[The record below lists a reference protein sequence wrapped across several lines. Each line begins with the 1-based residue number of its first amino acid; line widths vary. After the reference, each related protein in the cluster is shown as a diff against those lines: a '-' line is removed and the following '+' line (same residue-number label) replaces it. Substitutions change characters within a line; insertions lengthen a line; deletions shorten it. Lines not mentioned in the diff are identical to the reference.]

1 MKVNNVK
8 ESNGVIKGVFIAYF
22 ILLLHILL
30 LAGLGV
36 LILFFRGIV
45 NYMFWIFIA
54 GTGIIMF
61 SAYRFY
67 KKMKKEGKTLK
78 EMMNSPLF
86 RGREVEISLLGGLAS
101 LKVGRPRHL
110 LLENNYHDEIKQ
122 IESPDDIRLKE
133 LSELVRLFENNLI
146 TLEEYNQAKKQI
158 FSPN

>member
-1 MKVNNVK
+1 MKVNSVK
-8 ESNGVIKGVFIAYF
+8 ENDGVIKSVFIAYF

-45 NYMFWIFIA
+45 NYMLWIFLV
-54 GTGIIMF
+54 GTGIIIF

-67 KKMKKEGKTLK
+67 RKMKKEGKTLR

-101 LKVGRPRHL
+101 LKVGKPRHL
-110 LLENNYHDEIKQ
+110 LLENYHGEIKQ
-122 IESPDDIRLKE
+122 LEDPDSVRFKE
-133 LSELVRLFENNLI
+133 LNELVRLFENNLI
-146 TLEEYNQAKKQI
+146 TREEYNQAKKQI
-158 FSPN
+158 FNPN

>member
-1 MKVNNVK
+1 MKVNSVK
-8 ESNGVIKGVFIAYF
+8 ENNGVIKSVFIAYF

-45 NYMFWIFIA
+45 NYMLWVFLA
-54 GTGIIMF
+54 GTGIIIF

-67 KKMKKEGKTLK
+67 RKMKKEGKTLK

-86 RGREVEISLLGGLAS
+86 KGREVEISLLGGLAS
-101 LKVGRPRHL
+101 LKVGKPRHL
-110 LLENNYHDEIKQ
+110 LLENYHGEIKQ
-122 IESPDDIRLKE
+122 LEDPDSVRFKE
-133 LSELVRLFENNLI
+133 LNELVRLFENNLI

-158 FSPN
+158 FYPN

>member
-1 MKVNNVK
+1 MKANSVK
-8 ESNGVIKGVFIAYF
+8 ENNGVIKSVFIAYF

-36 LILFFRGIV
+36 LIIFFRGIV
-45 NYMFWIFIA
+45 NYMLWIFLA
-54 GTGIIMF
+54 GTGIIIF

-67 KKMKKEGKTLK
+67 RKMKKEGKTLK

-101 LKVGRPRHL
+101 LKVGKPRNL
-110 LLENNYHDEIKQ
+110 LLENYQGDIKQ
-122 IESPDDIRLKE
+122 LEDPNTMRLKE
-133 LSELVRLFENNLI
+133 LNELVRLFENNLI

-158 FSPN
+158 FNPN

>member
-1 MKVNNVK
+1 MKVNSVK
-8 ESNGVIKGVFIAYF
+8 ENNGVIKSVFIAYF

-45 NYMFWIFIA
+45 NYMLWIFLA

-67 KKMKKEGKTLK
+67 RKMKKEGKTLK

-101 LKVGRPRHL
+101 LKVGKPRNL
-110 LLENNYHDEIKQ
+110 LLENYHSEIKQ
-122 IESPDDIRLKE
+122 LEGPDTVRLKE
-133 LSELVRLFENNLI
+133 LNELVRLFENNLI

-158 FSPN
+158 FNPN

>member
-1 MKVNNVK
+1 MKVNSVK
-8 ESNGVIKGVFIAYF
+8 ENNGVIKSVFIAYF

-45 NYMFWIFIA
+45 NYMLWVFLA
-54 GTGIIMF
+54 GTGIIIF

-67 KKMKKEGKTLK
+67 RKMKKEGKTLK

-86 RGREVEISLLGGLAS
+86 KGREVEISLLGGLAS
-101 LKVGRPRHL
+101 LKVGKPRHL
-110 LLENNYHDEIKQ
+110 LLENYHGEIKQ
-122 IESPDDIRLKE
+122 LEDPDSVRFKE
-133 LSELVRLFENNLI
+133 LNELVRLFENNLI

-158 FSPN
+158 FNPN

>member
-1 MKVNNVK
+1 MKVNSVK
-8 ESNGVIKGVFIAYF
+8 DNNSVIKSVFIAYF

-45 NYMFWIFIA
+45 NYMLWIFLV
-54 GTGIIMF
+54 GTGVIIF

-67 KKMKKEGKTLK
+67 RRMKKEGKTLR

-101 LKVGRPRHL
+101 LKVGKPRHL
-110 LLENNYHDEIKQ
+110 LLENYHGEIKQ
-122 IESPDDIRLKE
+122 LEDPDSVRFKE
-133 LSELVRLFENNLI
+133 LNELVRLFENNLI

-158 FSPN
+158 FNPN

>member
-1 MKVNNVK
+1 MKVNSVK
-8 ESNGVIKGVFIAYF
+8 DNNSVIKSVFIAYF

-45 NYMFWIFIA
+45 NYMLWIFLV
-54 GTGIIMF
+54 GTGIIIF

-67 KKMKKEGKTLK
+67 RKMKKEGKTLR

-101 LKVGRPRHL
+101 LKVGKPRHL
-110 LLENNYHDEIKQ
+110 LLENYHGEIKQ
-122 IESPDDIRLKE
+122 LEDPDSVRFKE
-133 LSELVRLFENNLI
+133 LNELVRLFENNLI

-158 FSPN
+158 FNPN

>member
-1 MKVNNVK
+1 MKVNSVK
-8 ESNGVIKGVFIAYF
+8 ENDGVIKSVFIAYF

-45 NYMFWIFIA
+45 NYMLWIFLV
-54 GTGIIMF
+54 GTGVIIF

-67 KKMKKEGKTLK
+67 RRMKKEGKTLR

-101 LKVGRPRHL
+101 LKVGKPRHL
-110 LLENNYHDEIKQ
+110 LLENYHGEIKQ
-122 IESPDDIRLKE
+122 LEDPDSLRFKE
-133 LSELVRLFENNLI
+133 LNELVRLFENNLI

-158 FSPN
+158 FNPN

>member
-1 MKVNNVK
+1 MKVNSVK
-8 ESNGVIKGVFIAYF
+8 ENNGVIKSVFIAYF

-45 NYMFWIFIA
+45 NYMLWVFLA
-54 GTGIIMF
+54 GTAIIIF

-67 KKMKKEGKTLK
+67 RRMKKEGKTLK

-86 RGREVEISLLGGLAS
+86 KGREVEISLLGGLAS
-101 LKVGRPRHL
+101 LKVGKPRHL
-110 LLENNYHDEIKQ
+110 LLENYHGEIKQ
-122 IESPDDIRLKE
+122 LEDPYSVRFKE
-133 LSELVRLFENNLI
+133 LNELVRLFENNLI

-158 FSPN
+158 FNPN

>member
-1 MKVNNVK
+1 MKANSFK
-8 ESNGVIKGVFIAYF
+8 ENNGVIKSVFIAYF

-36 LILFFRGIV
+36 LILFFRGFV
-45 NYMFWIFIA
+45 NYMLWIFLA
-54 GTGIIMF
+54 GTGVILY
-61 SAYRFY
+61 SAFRFY
-67 KKMKKEGKTLK
+67 RKMKKEGKTLK

-101 LKVGRPRHL
+101 LKVGKPRHPM
-110 LLENNYHDEIKQ
+110 LEDYHSEIKQ
-122 IESPDDIRLKE
+122 IEDPETVRLKE
-133 LSELVRLFENNLI
+133 LNELVRLFENDLI

>member
-1 MKVNNVK
+1 MKANSVK
-8 ESNGVIKGVFIAYF
+8 QNNGVIKSVFIAYF

-36 LILFFRGIV
+36 LIIFFRGIV
-45 NYMFWIFIA
+45 NYMLWIFLA
-54 GTGIIMF
+54 GTGIIIF

-67 KKMKKEGKTLK
+67 RKMKKEGKTLR

-101 LKVGRPRHL
+101 LKVGKPRNL
-110 LLENNYHDEIKQ
+110 LLENYQGDIKQ
-122 IESPDDIRLKE
+122 LEDPDTMRLKE
-133 LSELVRLFENNLI
+133 LNELVRLFENNLI

-158 FSPN
+158 FNPN

>member
-1 MKVNNVK
+1 MKVNSVK
-8 ESNGVIKGVFIAYF
+8 ENNGVIKSVFIAYF

-45 NYMFWIFIA
+45 NYMLWVFLA
-54 GTGIIMF
+54 GTAIIIF

-67 KKMKKEGKTLK
+67 RRMKKEGKTLK

-86 RGREVEISLLGGLAS
+86 KGREVEISLLGGLAS
-101 LKVGRPRHL
+101 LKVGKPRHL
-110 LLENNYHDEIKQ
+110 LLENYHGEIKQ
-122 IESPDDIRLKE
+122 LEDPYSVRFKE
-133 LSELVRLFENNLI
+133 LNELVRLFENNLI

-158 FSPN
+158 FYPN

>member
-1 MKVNNVK
+1 MKVNSVK
-8 ESNGVIKGVFIAYF
+8 ENSGVIKSVFIAYF
-22 ILLLHILL
+22 ILLLHVLL

-45 NYMFWIFIA
+45 NYMIWIFLG
-54 GTGIIMF
+54 GTAIIMF

-67 KKMKKEGKTLK
+67 RKMKKEGKTLK

-101 LKVGRPRHL
+101 LKVGKPRPL
-110 LLENNYHDEIKQ
+110 LIESYHGEIKQ
-122 IESPDDIRLKE
+122 LEDPEDVRLKE
-133 LSELVRLFENNLI
+133 LNELVRLFENNLI

-158 FSPN
+158 FNPN

>member
-1 MKVNNVK
+1 MKLNSVK
-8 ESNGVIKGVFIAYF
+8 ENDGVIKSVFIAYF

-45 NYMFWIFIA
+45 NYMLWIFLV
-54 GTGIIMF
+54 GTGVIIF

-67 KKMKKEGKTLK
+67 RRMKKEGKTLR

-101 LKVGRPRHL
+101 LKVGKPRHL
-110 LLENNYHDEIKQ
+110 LLENYHGEIKQ
-122 IESPDDIRLKE
+122 LEDPDSVRFKE
-133 LSELVRLFENNLI
+133 LNELVRLFENNLI

-158 FSPN
+158 FNPN

>member
-1 MKVNNVK
+1 MKVNSGK
-8 ESNGVIKGVFIAYF
+8 ENNGVIKSVFIAYF

-45 NYMFWIFIA
+45 NYMLWVFLA
-54 GTGIIMF
+54 GTGIIIF

-67 KKMKKEGKTLK
+67 RKMKKEGKTLK

-101 LKVGRPRHL
+101 LKVGKPRHL
-110 LLENNYHDEIKQ
+110 LLENYHGEIKQ
-122 IESPDDIRLKE
+122 LEDPDAMRFKE
-133 LSELVRLFENNLI
+133 LNELVRLFENNLI

-158 FSPN
+158 FNPN

>member
-1 MKVNNVK
+1 MKVNSVK
-8 ESNGVIKGVFIAYF
+8 ENDGVIKSVFIAYF

-45 NYMFWIFIA
+45 NYMLWIFLV
-54 GTGIIMF
+54 GTGIIIF

-67 KKMKKEGKTLK
+67 RKMKKEGKTLR

-101 LKVGRPRHL
+101 LKVGKPRHL
-110 LLENNYHDEIKQ
+110 LLENYHGEIKQ
-122 IESPDDIRLKE
+122 LEDPDSVRFKE
-133 LSELVRLFENNLI
+133 LNELVRLFENNLI

-158 FSPN
+158 FNPN

>member
-1 MKVNNVK
+1 MKEHSIK
-8 ESNGVIKGVFIAYF
+8 ENNGVIKSVFIAYF
-22 ILLLHILL
+22 ILLLHVLL

-45 NYMFWIFIA
+45 NYMIWVFLI
-54 GTGIIMF
+54 GTGIIIF

-67 KKMKKEGKTLK
+67 KKMKREGKTLK

-101 LKVGRPRHL
+101 LKVGKPRHL
-110 LLENNYHDEIKQ
+110 LLENYHGDIKQ
-122 IESPDDIRLKE
+122 LEDPETLRLQE
-133 LSELVRLFENNLI
+133 LNELVRLFEKNLI

-158 FSPN
+158 FNPN

>member
-1 MKVNNVK
+1 MKVNSVK
-8 ESNGVIKGVFIAYF
+8 ENNGVIKSVFIAYF

-36 LILFFRGIV
+36 LIIFFKGIV
-45 NYMFWIFIA
+45 NYMLWIFLA
-54 GTGIIMF
+54 GTGIVIF

-67 KKMKKEGKTLK
+67 RKMKKERKTLK

-101 LKVGRPRHL
+101 LKVGKPQNL
-110 LLENNYHDEIKQ
+110 LLENYQGDIKQ
-122 IESPDDIRLKE
+122 LEDPETMRLKE
-133 LSELVRLFENNLI
+133 LNELVRLFENNLI

-158 FSPN
+158 FNP

>member
-1 MKVNNVK
+1 MKENSIK
-8 ESNGVIKGVFIAYF
+8 ENNGVIKSVFIAYF
-22 ILLLHILL
+22 ILLLHVLL

-45 NYMFWIFIA
+45 NYMIWVFLI
-54 GTGIIMF
+54 GTGIIIF

-67 KKMKKEGKTLK
+67 KKMKREGKTLK

-101 LKVGRPRHL
+101 LKVGKPRHL
-110 LLENNYHDEIKQ
+110 LLENYHGDIKQ
-122 IESPDDIRLKE
+122 LEDPETLRLQE
-133 LSELVRLFENNLI
+133 LNELVRLFEKNLI

-158 FSPN
+158 FNLN

>member
-1 MKVNNVK
+1 MKVNSVK
-8 ESNGVIKGVFIAYF
+8 ENDGVIKSVFIAYF

-45 NYMFWIFIA
+45 NYMLWIFLV
-54 GTGIIMF
+54 GTGVIIF

-67 KKMKKEGKTLK
+67 RRMKKEGKTLR

-101 LKVGRPRHL
+101 LKVGKPRHL
-110 LLENNYHDEIKQ
+110 LLENYHGEIKQ
-122 IESPDDIRLKE
+122 LEDPDSVRFKE
-133 LSELVRLFENNLI
+133 LNELVRLFENNLI

-158 FSPN
+158 FNPN